1 MSIELYYLI
10 LFSVLIM
17 FSILIQQLSSVF
29 SDGVMPLFGS
39 RENLKFTGMTGR
51 LERSILNSVIAM
63 SLIGPAVIALHLT
76 NTSTKGTILAMQIFL
91 IARLLY
97 SLSYAFNI
105 FGLRSAAWITGLLCN
120 IWLLIKLI

>member
-29 SDGVMPLFGS
+29 TDGLTALFGS
-39 RENLKFTGMTGR
+39 REDLKFTGITGR
-51 LERSILNSVIAM
+51 LERSIMNSVIAM
-63 SLIGPAVIALHLT
+63 SLIAPVVLALHLT
-76 NTSTKGTILAMQIFL
+76 NTSTQGTILAMQIFL

-97 SLSYAFNI
+97 TLSYAFNI
-105 FGLRSAAWITGLLCN
+105 FGLRSAAWITGLICN
-120 IWLLIKLI
+120 IWLFIKLI